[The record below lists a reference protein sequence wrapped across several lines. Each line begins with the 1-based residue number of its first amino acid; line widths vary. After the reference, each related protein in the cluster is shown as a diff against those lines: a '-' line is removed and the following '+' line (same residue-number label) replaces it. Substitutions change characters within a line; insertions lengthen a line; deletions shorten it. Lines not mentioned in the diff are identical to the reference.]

1 MHQTDHYDVAIES
14 LFAVMSEHT
23 LHFRDDEGPGSQL
36 ICETFLECRS
46 IFTTEIRNMLL
57 MIMRDRTGPQE
68 RPSHT
73 PHPDF
78 PGTTVRV
85 ILQVE
90 LLVVIAKAEMLYRS
104 MQEHCLPR
112 EVRNHAS
119 VLTTIHL
126 TQQEF
131 APLLLFSGFTLL
143 IERFDLLFG
152 HLLTGT
158 FGLE

>member
-1 MHQTDHYDVAIES
+1 
-14 LFAVMSEHT
+14 MSANT
-23 LHFRDDEGPGSQL
+23 LHFRDDEGSGAQV
-36 ICETFLECRS
+36 ICETFLVCRS
-46 IFTTEIRNMLL
+46 IFTTEFRNMLL
-57 MIMRDRTGPQE
+57 MMMRNWTGPQKC
-68 RPSHT
+68 PSPT

-119 VLTTIHL
+119 VLTTTHL
-126 TQQEF
+126 TQQEI
-131 APLLLFSGFTLL
+131 ASLLLFSGFTLL